1 MDDSN
6 YQTAGNYSNH
16 FNQFTPTVFSNPL
29 FGNLIVIKDNKNNLW
44 FVGMNAA
51 SMLGYQDTT
60 AAIRDLV
67 PQCYKQIVSIKDLGG
82 VLPPNPLGGSQKRTI
97 INEQGLMALITHSR
111 LNNAEVIEFQH
122 WLYDVAVSMRQYG
135 VAVSDQMKTV
145 MELDPY
151 KLHDIAQQRLN
162 ENAELQEKLKMQ
174 QAEMEEIQSQLDYY
188 KIMVSPEGL
197 ISSTG
202 IAKDYGLSGKML
214 NMVLRKLSI
223 IYFTNNGFELSNEFA
238 KAGFFA
244 KKCNTPL
251 PNGSVSIHTYWTEAG
266 RDLIYSILKANKFE
280 LGNNQKN
287 IQLANEIISK
297 PTL

>member
-1 MDDSN
+1 MF
-6 YQTAGNYSNH
+6 YP
-16 FNQFTPTVFSNPL
+16 PT
-29 FGNLIVIKDNKNNLW
+29 
-44 FVGMNAA
+44 
-51 SMLGYQDTT
+51 
-60 AAIRDLV
+60 
-67 PQCYKQIVSIKDLGG
+67 
-82 VLPPNPLGGSQKRTI
+82 PLGGSQKRTI